1 MNRPTKKLL
10 ASLLAALSLFT
21 GCHPS
26 QPFYLHS
33 DHDLSHFLDKATD
46 AEYPDYEQPRL
57 AEVDNAGHPFVVSNP
72 DVQEVWDV
80 SLEECVG
87 VALQNSKVIRNAGS
101 IQGNFGFSDALIER
115 IATLQ
120 TTYDPAIVESQTSG
134 QTRLVGPTGNV
145 QTPNGG
151 IDRATNPVGV
161 EDALSEF
168 DAQPFLSASTNRLD
182 RPQNSG
188 GFANTFQP
196 SYFRQLDSD
205 LTMALS
211 KKSAFGNVTTFRSR
225 TDFTLNNQASSVR
238 PIPGDWLQNLEA
250 EVNVPLARGAGV
262 QINRIPVVLARINTD
277 ISIADFESAVRNLL
291 MDIETA
297 YWDLHNSYRALDA
310 ARIGRDSA
318 HVTWK
323 IVYEKYQKGAENA
336 QNEAQS
342 RGQYFQFRAAAE
354 TALRDLYSTE
364 NRLRWLM
371 GLAATDGRLI
381 RPKDEPTVARV
392 DFEWHDIHAEALFRS
407 TELRQHKWRIKQ
419 RELELVSARNQ
430 LLPQVNVQALYRWLG
445 RGDHWMNA
453 DRNGL
458 DFPSP
463 GSTAM
468 DELFGGQ
475 FQEATFGVNVLP
487 ARIGARRELSGVR
500 NAQLQL
506 ARSKAQ
512 LEEMELNLSHLLTAA
527 IRSLDS
533 DYVTAQS
540 NYGFLIAAETEVNAV
555 QSLYEGGRITLDLVL
570 DAQRRRS
577 QAQSAFYQA
586 LTNYNKSLANVHYRK
601 GTLLEHNGIKLAE
614 GPWPAKAYWDAL
626 GQARQRDASYYMNYG
641 VTRPRVVSRGSTT
654 GDANEPYGIPFE
666 QLPGTGASDGASA
679 GEAGEEGNEGPVP
692 TPRELEGPRGSDPP
706 RASTTPGT
714 VPNGR
719 RSAGVVVPASAT
731 APLPR
736 PFEWGNLGLENGD
749 GDEPAP
755 VDVGPNAGSST
766 APNGLRGK

>member
-1 MNRPTKKLL
+1 MNRPTKKRLV
-10 ASLLAALSLFT
+10 SLLVALTLFS
-21 GCHPS
+21 GCHPT

-33 DHDLSHFLDKATD
+33 DNDLSHYLDKATD
-46 AEYPDYEQPRL
+46 TEYPDYEQPRL
-57 AEVDNAGHPFVVSNP
+57 AEVDNAGQPFVVSNP
-72 DVQEVWDV
+72 DVQEMWDL

-87 VALQNSKVIRNAGS
+87 IALQNSKVIRNAGS

-134 QTRLVGPTGNV
+134 QTRLVGPSGNV

-168 DAQPFLSASTNRLD
+168 DAQPFVSAATNRLD

-205 LTMALS
+205 VTMALS
-211 KKSAFGNVTTFRSR
+211 KKSAFGNVTTLRSR
-225 TDFTLNNQASSVR
+225 TDFTLNNQSSTVR
-238 PIPGDWLQNLEA
+238 PIPGDWLQNLEV
-250 EVNVPLARGAGV
+250 EVNVPLGRGAGV
-262 QINRIPVVLARINTD
+262 QINRIPVTLARINTD
-277 ISIADFESAVRNLL
+277 ISIADFEAAVRNLL

-297 YWDLHNSYRALDA
+297 YWDLHYAYRNLDS

-342 RGQYFQFRAAAE
+342 RGQYFQFRSAAE

-371 GLAATDGRLI
+371 GLAATDGRLV

-392 DFEWHDIHAEALFRS
+392 DFDWQDIHAEALFRS
-407 TELRQHKWRIKQ
+407 AELRQHKWRIKQ

-453 DRNGL
+453 ERNGL
-458 DFPSP
+458 DFPTP
-463 GSTAM
+463 GSTAL

-475 FQEATFGVNVLP
+475 YQEATFGLNVLP
-487 ARIGARRELSGVR
+487 PRVGARRELSGVR

-506 ARSKAQ
+506 ARTKAQ

-577 QAQSAFYQA
+577 VAQSAFYKA
-586 LTNYNKSLANVHYRK
+586 LTDYNKSLANVHYRK
-601 GTLLEHNGIKLAE
+601 GSLLEQNGIKLAE

-626 GQARQRDASYYMNYG
+626 GQARQRDAAHYINYG
-641 VTRPRVVSRGSTT
+641 VSRPRVISRGPLSSASGGAYGSELERLPAASDAQGDLQSGE
-654 GDANEPYGIPFE
+654 GDA
-666 QLPGTGASDGASA
+666 AD
-679 GEAGEEGNEGPVP
+679 GPVP
-692 TPRELEGPRGSDPP
+692 TPRNPEGPRGADPP
-706 RASTTPGT
+706 RASTDPGKR
-714 VPNGR
+714 PNGLR
-719 RSAGVVVPASAT
+719 NSGGVVQASAT
-731 APLPR
+731 EELPAPYD
-736 PFEWGNLGLENGD
+736 WGTLGLREGSSE
-749 GDEPAP
+749 EPAP
-755 VDVGPNAGSST
+755 VVIESTEAPNA
-766 APNGLRGK
+766 LRGR